1 MHKRVKGL
9 KYVHCEFL
17 FKTTWKNILPIRI
30 KAPTDF
36 LKIIFLRSSYRTCS
50 WNPWRQKSFD
60 LTSSF
65 LRQHLRSF
73 GRNSFN
79 HSSHFKKNSPLRSS
93 LFLAIWWCSSFHIAF
108 VFRWCSGLLLVL
120 CPGLR
125 DHLWCWWSNL
135 GSVRCKVSALSPIL
149 PDTVN
154 FYAIPFLPHF
164 TSLCL
169 ELTKQMKKPGTNT
182 TEILVKD
189 PIALRQRCVR
199 YFFTY

>member
-1 MHKRVKGL
+1 MSTVNFFL
-9 KYVHCEFL
+9 KQLE
-17 FKTTWKNILPIRI
+17 KNSLPTRI

-93 LFLAIWWCSSFHIAF
+93 LFLAIWRCSSFHIAF

-135 GSVRCKVSALSPIL
+135 GSVICKVSALSTIL

-154 FYAIPFLPHF
+154 FYAIPFLPLSPPWFWSWLNKWRNPGPTQRDSCQRFHCF
-164 TSLCL
+164 EAALC
-169 ELTKQMKKPGTNT
+169 
-182 TEILVKD
+182 
-189 PIALRQRCVR
+189 
-199 YFFTY
+199 